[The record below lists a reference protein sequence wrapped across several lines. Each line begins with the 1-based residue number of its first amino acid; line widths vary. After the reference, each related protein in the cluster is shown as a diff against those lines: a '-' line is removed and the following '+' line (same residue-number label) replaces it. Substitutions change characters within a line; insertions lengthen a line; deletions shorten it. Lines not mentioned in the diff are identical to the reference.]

1 MPLRRYPGIPTSPA
15 QARRRPRWATRG
27 AWVAGALLACAL
39 THNAHAWGIGSYYQ
53 DHWIAQDMLRRT
65 YENHNR
71 TFGQG
76 SSRKARQGKA
86 QQPASNPKAYQYTFS
101 QAVSDQVASEF
112 IEQLLADT
120 RKRGAL
126 EAATEQKIRT
136 MAGWNFVPAVRERLH
151 KKAGSPKK
159 DNVAQAIAFWLVI
172 NYGTIHKSQ
181 NTDMVIGPLVQQFE
195 VALSKDQ
202 GMLSMSD
209 ADKQRMA
216 ESLLWQSLVQMVA
229 QEEAGND
236 PARLQAAADQARAN
250 LRSVGIDADALH
262 ITKQGLA
269 LGH

>member
-1 MPLRRYPGIPTSPA
+1 MPLRHYPGIPTSPS
-15 QARRRPRWATRG
+15 QAWRRPCWAARC
-27 AWVAGALLACAL
+27 AWAAGVLLACVL

-71 TFGQG
+71 AFSQG
-76 SSRKARQGKA
+76 SSRKAKQGKA

-101 QAVSDQVASEF
+101 QAVSDQVATEF

-126 EAATEQKIRT
+126 DAATEQKIRT

-159 DNVAQAIAFWLVI
+159 DNVAQAIAFWLLI
-172 NYGTIHKSQ
+172 NYGTIHKAQ
-181 NTDMVIGPLVQQFE
+181 NTDMATGQLVQQFE

-216 ESLLWQSLVQMVA
+216 ESLLWQSLVQIVA

-250 LRSVGIDADALH
+250 LRSVGIDADTLH
-262 ITKQGLA
+262 MTKQGLA
-269 LGH
+269 LSH